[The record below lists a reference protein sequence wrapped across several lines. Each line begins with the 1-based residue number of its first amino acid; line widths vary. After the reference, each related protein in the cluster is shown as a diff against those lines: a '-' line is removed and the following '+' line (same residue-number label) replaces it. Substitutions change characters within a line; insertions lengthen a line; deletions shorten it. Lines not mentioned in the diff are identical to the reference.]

1 MNAISDI
8 DQARNLMQ
16 KLLKLD
22 KERDQQPVPGLLV
35 IDNVGSDNQSYGA
48 TREYLRAGFP
58 PGSRIMVT
66 SRGHNIVESLL
77 QDTRFCKPVPDLTD
91 EEARTV
97 FLNIAASGTSVFTLT
112 DADSKRI
119 LGLCVNQCRFSVD
132 GAFRSDAQYHPLA
145 LKALANFCQSEEFR
159 KRSLSSWEE
168 ELKAFNQGSCPG
180 LFDILELQF
189 TSMDRE
195 TEQLIFLDI
204 ALFGREWYLTGGSG
218 WWSWL
223 AQLHNTDSESVKR
236 VVRQLE
242 KYGVIYR
249 NKALTMHQLY

>member
-1 MNAISDI
+1 
-8 DQARNLMQ
+8 MQ
-16 KLLKLD
+16 ELLKLE
-22 KERDQQPVPGLLV
+22 KERDQQPVPVLLV
-35 IDNVGSDNQSYGA
+35 IDNVGSDHHSYDA
-48 TREYLRAGFP
+48 TRAYLQAGFP

-66 SRGHNIVESLL
+66 SRGRNIVESLL
-77 QDTRFCKPVPDLTD
+77 QDVRFCKPVPGLTD
-91 EEARTV
+91 EEAQTV
-97 FLNIAASGTSVFTLT
+97 FLNIAASGTSVFALT

-145 LKALANFCQSEEFR
+145 LKALANFCQSKKFR
-159 KRSLSSWEE
+159 KRSLASWEE
-168 ELKAFNQGSCPG
+168 ELKAFNQGPRLG

-204 ALFGREWYLTGGSG
+204 ALFGREWYLTGGSD

-223 AQLHNTDSESVKR
+223 AELHSTDLEAVEEIVSILLCLDFNVVK
-236 VVRQLE
+236 LFS
-242 KYGVIYR
+242 
-249 NKALTMHQLY
+249 